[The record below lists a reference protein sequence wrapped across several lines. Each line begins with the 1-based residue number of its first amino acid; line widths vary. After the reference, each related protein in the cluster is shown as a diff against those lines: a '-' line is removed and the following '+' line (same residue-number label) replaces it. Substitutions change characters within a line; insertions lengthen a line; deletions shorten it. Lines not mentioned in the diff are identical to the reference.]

1 MIHILKY
8 GVFKFSECFIM
19 IKNLLS
25 NEKKKHPNVERIINF
40 SLVHVALVN
49 IVEFLINNHQVQIK
63 L

>member
-8 GVFKFSECFIM
+8 GVLKFSECFIM

-25 NEKKKHPNVERIINF
+25 NEKKHPNVERIINF